1 MSSRLRGGLA
11 AAILVAASLVV
22 AANARAQQPAA
33 PAAPAAQTPPSTLDV
48 VRQRGAVRCS
58 ASPGI
63 AGFSQAD
70 AQGNWAGLDID
81 MCRAIAAAVLG
92 DASKIQVVSTTA
104 AQRFTALQSGEVDFL
119 ARNSSWNLTRDVSLG
134 VHFLAVN
141 FYDGQAFLVPRRL
154 GLHSVRDLNGATICT
169 ATGTTTEVTTAA
181 YFRANNLRFTPVVIE
196 NVEGAIAAY
205 LAGRCDAYTG
215 DLSGLAGVRRTR
227 AANPDDHVILPE
239 IISKEPF
246 GIAVRQ
252 GDGRWGDVVRWS
264 FYAMLEA
271 EELGL
276 TTATID
282 AALDS
287 NDPAVQRFVG
297 NSGNL
302 GQLLGL
308 DRRWAYAIVKQVG
321 NYGESFAR
329 NLAPLG
335 IDRGVNRLWR
345 DGGLMY
351 APQFQ

>member
-1 MSSRLRGGLA
+1 MTARLRA
-11 AAILVAASLVV
+11 ALVAALVLV
-22 AANARAQQPAA
+22 AADARAQQPAPTA
-33 PAAPAAQTPPSTLDV
+33 GQQSTLDA
-48 VRQRGAVRCS
+48 VRARGLVRCS

-70 AQGNWAGLDID
+70 AQGRWAGLDID
-81 MCRAIAAAVLG
+81 LCRAVAAAVLG

-154 GLHSVRDLNGATICT
+154 NLHSVRDLNGATICT
-169 ATGTTTEVTTAA
+169 AAGTTTEVSTAA
-181 YFRANNLRFTPVVIE
+181 YFRANNLSFTPVIIE

-205 LAGRCDAYTG
+205 LAGRCDAFTG
-215 DLSGLAGVRRTR
+215 DLSGLAGIRRTR
-227 AANPDDHVILPE
+227 AANPDEHVILPE
-239 IISKEPF
+239 VISKEPF

-271 EELGL
+271 EELRL
-276 TTATID
+276 TAANID
-282 AALDS
+282 EALNS
-287 NDPAVQRFVG
+287 PDPAVQRFVG

-308 DRRWAYAIVKQVG
+308 DRRWAHAIVKQVG
-321 NYGESFAR
+321 NYSESFAR

-335 IDRGVNRLWR
+335 IDRGLNRLWR

-351 APQFQ
+351 APPFQ